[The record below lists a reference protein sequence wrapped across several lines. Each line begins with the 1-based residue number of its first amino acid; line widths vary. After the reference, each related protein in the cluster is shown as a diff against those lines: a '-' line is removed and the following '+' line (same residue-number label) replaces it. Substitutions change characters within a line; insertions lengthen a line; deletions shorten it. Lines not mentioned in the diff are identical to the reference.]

1 MVTTLVAIA
10 LAGFIAWALLRARR
24 RMRQASAE
32 AAAREA
38 AFLQD
43 LAAAGVRRP
52 VEPARSGP
60 AARPAAPV
68 AAPEHSPGP
77 APQPGRGGGL
87 AYLSAEGG
95 RTFRLLR
102 TALPEHEVFPR
113 ASLRRILGPLAPGKD
128 LGVDFVVCSADF
140 RPVAVVD
147 LVSAEDL
154 PPVVALKSE
163 RLAAAGVAYARWDG
177 QALPSPARAA
187 EILLGSPTGN

>member
-1 MVTTLVAIA
+1 MLTTLVAIA
-10 LAGFIAWALLRARR
+10 LAGFIAWTLLRARR
-24 RMRQASAE
+24 RLREASSE

-43 LAAAGVRRP
+43 LASAGV
-52 VEPARSGP
+52 
-60 AARPAAPV
+60 ARPAEPTRADPPAGPV
-68 AAPEHSPGP
+68 AVPEPAPGP
-77 APQPGRGGGL
+77 APKPGRGGGL

-95 RTFRLLR
+95 RAFRLLR
-102 TALPEHEVFPR
+102 TALPDHEVFPR

-128 LGVDFVVCSADF
+128 LRVDFVVCSADF

-147 LVSAEDL
+147 LVGAEDL

-187 EILLGSPTGN
+187 EILLGK